1 VISFELLL
9 QQHACASGVVVARGT
24 GRLQT
29 RRVSPTRWKGVRYEG
44 ATVARGNDVGD
55 RVEGP
60 EKARVGS
67 PPAGRP
73 RKTDASSVP
82 AVNACKLS

>member
-1 VISFELLL
+1 MRFGRGSG
-9 QQHACASGVVVARGT
+9 AWNRASTDASGVAYALEGGALR
-24 GRLQT
+24 
-29 RRVSPTRWKGVRYEG
+29 EG